1 MIARSFHPDA
11 AREFEEAALFYE
23 SRVAGLGKSFLSE
36 VERTVA
42 LIQQYPDAGAILGHN
57 LRRVRVD
64 RFPYSI
70 VYQRSVDAIVVIAL
84 AHHRRRPGYWRGR
97 T

>member
-11 AREFEEAALFYE
+11 AREFEEAAQFYE
-23 SRVAGLGKSFLSE
+23 SRVASLGKSFLNE
-36 VERTVA
+36 VERTIA
-42 LIQQYPDAGAILGHN
+42 LIQLYPDAGAVLLHD

-64 RFPYSI
+64 HFPYSI
-70 VYQRSVDAIVVIAL
+70 VYQKSVDVIVIIAL